1 MAIVSHCCAE
11 YISGNNKK
19 IIAFSI
25 IVNIKRAHLVEIL
38 PLGRQEWVHLLSQY
52 HYCWCPG
59 DGRIHGMSSHGVDVV
74 LLNIS
79 DLAPLGFI
87 NDSYRMTVGQQYNK
101 MADDNISQTVMH
113 FQRQNIEQTL
123 TSLQNSSQVSLLQTL
138 IILILAWINNLIYY
152 KLWDEITYP
161 FPNFNGETVG
171 VWKWINNFILPFIG
185 HEIAYPC

>member
-1 MAIVSHCCAE
+1 MHKRNSAIALMVQLLLVSSDPRDYHRKYMPMVYLIFSNAIWLLLAIVALNIFQE
-11 YISGNNKK
+11 TIKK

-25 IVNIKRAHLVEIL
+25 IVNIKRAHVVEIL

-59 DGRIHGMSSHGVDVV
+59 DGRSHGMSSHGVDVV

-101 MADDNISQTVMH
+101 MADDNIS
-113 FQRQNIEQTL
+113 
-123 TSLQNSSQVSLLQTL
+123 
-138 IILILAWINNLIYY
+138 
-152 KLWDEITYP
+152 
-161 FPNFNGETVG
+161 
-171 VWKWINNFILPFIG
+171 
-185 HEIAYPC
+185 